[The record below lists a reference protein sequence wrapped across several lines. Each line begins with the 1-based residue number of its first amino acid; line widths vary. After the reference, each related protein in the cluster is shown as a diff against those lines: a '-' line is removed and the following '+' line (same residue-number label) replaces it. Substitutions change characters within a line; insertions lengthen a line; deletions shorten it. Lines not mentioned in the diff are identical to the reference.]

1 MHFLYCLKA
10 VEVVISYPTGKK
22 REGQMLKKNSKS
34 NGSSLKKNST
44 YAKTSSGAKNTKFV
58 SMEKLQEMVRVKAYE
73 IYRTRG
79 NQPGDS
85 LSDWVKAEKLV
96 KRQLGINY

>member
-1 MHFLYCLKA
+1 
-10 VEVVISYPTGKK
+10 
-22 REGQMLKKNSKS
+22 MLKKSAKS

-44 YAKTSSGAKNTKFV
+44 FTKTSASNSNNKNTKFV
-58 SMEKLQEMVRVKAYE
+58 SMEKLQEMIRVKAYE

-85 LSDWVKAEKLV
+85 TSDWIKAEKLV